1 MDEHTYIVIWQ
12 MADGQQTTETITARN
27 HRAVE
32 RIIKKKG
39 GTVVFLDR
47 DEVRAPKF
55 RTLKYTLLV
64 LILFIVIFVSAIIL
78 RRFIMR

>member
-1 MDEHTYIVIWQ
+1 MDEHTYIVTWE
-12 MADGQQTTETITARN
+12 MVDGRKTTETIIARN

-47 DEVRAPKF
+47 DEVRAPKL
-55 RTLKYTLLV
+55 RTFKHTILAV
-64 LILFIVIFVSAIIL
+64 ILFIVILASVMIL

>member
-1 MDEHTYIVIWQ
+1 MRERTYIVTWK
-12 MADGQQTTETITARN
+12 MVDGRKITETITAKN
-27 HRAVE
+27 HLAAV
-32 RIIKKKG
+32 RTIKKKG

-55 RTLKYTLLV
+55 RTLKHTLLAM
-64 LILFIVIFVSAIIL
+64 ILFIIILASVIIL